1 MKRPPTPSS
10 ETKARLQKLGEPAIA
25 EFVGEVS
32 DLKHFVQY
40 LPTVP
45 GFRKNS
51 QAGIDRQ
58 RKEMARRLCT
68 RATKKSGPEDRDYRA
83 LYTIWRAWVLERL
96 GERRPINAA
105 IDAIEEASSG
115 PDNDTKTKSVE
126 AAIIALFALFQES
139 SEDGKC
145 SREDIERAFQFSLF
159 DTSQPLRA
167 LIEAARSAADIRRS
181 AEYAQLPS
189 RLSKDEDD
197 IKAVKAQL
205 TEVGQR
211 LDRLAAAVDGWPI
224 HRTGLLSAIDDLR
237 ASIEKRLEALE
248 GARPASQPQTVEN
261 GQTHAIMA
269 LRERVDDL
277 TRQLTALAT
286 DSSHAAD
293 SSHAVSE
300 AAERANTRL
309 DALEGAL
316 PNDDTQAI
324 AELTSHIKRVEER
337 LDREIRVRLSST
349 IDPSIVERLNSIED
363 ALTSHVVQEPPHE
376 TKSPSQ
382 SSPEIIQDAPPILVE
397 ALPQRLTAA
406 SAGVSTFAGIIAPL
420 VAMFQDLGLKAS
432 AAKILA
438 EEISAALLVG
448 QVIFFKGAYA
458 TEAAR
463 GCVSLL
469 CHGNAYR
476 LALPLG
482 LQQGDDLR
490 RSVQSKIA
498 ITDGLL
504 SAVTIEGINLA
515 AFEICKDVLAELAT
529 DGPSHIAGRLGGTLV
544 VATIAHGVA
553 SLPVE
558 ASYLELGPVL
568 DLDCLDWRSKRP
580 EARNATALALSKTVA
595 HAIRT
600 TLTTKAVD
608 TEEPQ
613 KLVQAFLPKRNPRIE
628 HTALLAFTALA
639 ACRKEG
645 ELPTPL
651 QSLTYGWLLPL
662 WTALAVPR
670 SEVDIQIDGGKC
682 DAATPDPRLKF
693 LLDDLGVG
701 SDKERL

>member
-10 ETKARLQKLGEPAIA
+10 ETKARLQKLGEESIA
-25 EFVGEVS
+25 AFVGEVS

-51 QAGIDRQ
+51 KAGIDRQ
-58 RKEMARRLCT
+58 RKELARRLCT

-115 PDNDTKTKSVE
+115 SDNDTKTKTVD
-126 AAIIALFALFQES
+126 AAIIALFTLFQQS

-205 TEVGQR
+205 TEIGQR

-224 HRTGLLSAIDDLR
+224 HRTGLFSAIEDLR
-237 ASIEKRLEALE
+237 ASMEKRLEALE
-248 GARPASQPQTVEN
+248 AARPASQPQTADN
-261 GQTHAIMA
+261 GQAHAITA
-269 LRERVDDL
+269 QSERIDDL
-277 TRQLTALAT
+277 SRQLTALAT
-286 DSSHAAD
+286 DSSHTTDSLHAA
-293 SSHAVSE
+293 SE
-300 AAERANTRL
+300 AVERANTRL
-309 DALEGAL
+309 DAVESAL
-316 PNDDTQAI
+316 ANDDDQAI
-324 AELTSHIKRVEER
+324 AALTSQVKTVEER
-337 LDREIRVRLSST
+337 LDREIKVRLSST
-349 IDPSIVERLNSIED
+349 VDPAILERLNSIED
-363 ALTSHVVQEPPHE
+363 ALTSHVVQEPPPE
-376 TKSPSQ
+376 AKSPSQ
-382 SSPEIIQDAPPILVE
+382 SSAEIIRNASPILVE
-397 ALPQRLTAA
+397 ALPQRVTAA
-406 SAGVSTFAGIIAPL
+406 STSVSTFAGIIAPL

-432 AAKILA
+432 GAKILA
-438 EEISAALLVG
+438 EEICAALLVG
-448 QVIFFKGAYA
+448 QVVFFKGAYA

-463 GCVSLL
+463 GSASLL

-476 LALPLG
+476 LAVPLG

-490 RSVQSKIA
+490 GSLQGKIA
-498 ITDGLL
+498 ITEGLL

-529 DGPSHIAGRLGGTLV
+529 DGPSHIAGRFGGALV
-544 VATIAHGVA
+544 IATIAHGVA

-558 ASYLELGPVL
+558 ATYLELGPVF

-580 EARNATALALSKTVA
+580 DARNMTALALSKTVA
-595 HAIRT
+595 HAVRT
-600 TLTTKAVD
+600 TLTTKAVE

-628 HTALLAFTALA
+628 HTALLAFIALA

-662 WTALAVPR
+662 WIALAVPR

-682 DAATPDPRLKF
+682 DAATPDVRLKL

-701 SDKERL
+701 PDKERL